1 MRYISSPEFPLI
13 TERLYPLTSISHLP
27 HPQPSN
33 HHATLCFC
41 ASDFVSIWSETGV
54 IYVSNKFPGE
64 TAAAGLGTTF
74 WEPPTVGSECREHR
88 IVLGFQGEEE
98 EKMIEVTEIVTTIRW
113 MTPGI

>member
-1 MRYISSPEFPLI
+1 MLYISSPEFPLI
-13 TERLYPLTSISHLP
+13 TESSYPLTSISHLP
-27 HPQPSN
+27 HSQPSN

-74 WEPPTVGSECREHR
+74 
-88 IVLGFQGEEE
+88 
-98 EKMIEVTEIVTTIRW
+98 
-113 MTPGI
+113 